1 MIPSL
6 KVVSNTSPLINLAQ
20 IGMLDLLQKLYGEIY
35 VPDAV
40 WQEVVIQ
47 GKGQPGA
54 TELVR
59 SDWVRRQSVTNVQ
72 LVQALNQDLDAG
84 EAEAI
89 ALAIELKADLLII
102 DERLDD
108 KLHNI

>member
-6 KVVSNTSPLINLAQ
+6 TVVSNTSPLINLAQ

-54 TELVR
+54 TELVK
-59 SDWVRRQSVTNVQ
+59 SYWVHRQSATNIQ
-72 LVQALNQDLDAG
+72 LVQALRQDLDSG

-89 ALAIELKADLLII
+89 ALAMQL
-102 DERLDD
+102 
-108 KLHNI
+108 